1 MARGF
6 IAGILIGGVFS
17 VVVAGFV
24 SFLIPMGPTLEQ
36 AEVKADGP
44 VRTDRDVSDPIV
56 PVKPAEPVQP
66 AEPVEPATPAADN
79 EPIKPVAPVAAA
91 EQAASEETA
100 EPVNPA
106 VTIAPDAPSGDRAPA
121 ENAQAPEEI
130 SNQVAETTQSEVVAA
145 IANDIDASQEA
156 PEAPVPPLDTLTQ
169 ELMSDDLTEKT
180 AVRSSKV
187 APPGNMV
194 TPQGTVAVAPD
205 TAMQPQVTAP
215 RVLPDATRNIER
227 PTPSSAPETNLPVI
241 GSDAPVLPN
250 PMALA
255 PMEPSAPDAV
265 AVLTEPAAP
274 VPARDAIPDASPG
287 VAVDAPVSDRAN
299 LADDG
304 ALRAPTV
311 APDPVDTQGRP
322 TIGAPASITSDR
334 DTGVT
339 VNRLPTAL
347 SAETAPTVT
356 PQATAGGAR
365 AIKRYSQPFANP
377 EDKPLMG
384 ILLMDSGSDL
394 DGGEVGIAALRSFPY
409 SISFA
414 VDVSLP
420 DAAERMRIYR
430 DEGFEVLAMVDLP
443 EGARPADAET
453 TLGVA
458 FARMPEVVGVLE
470 GNRTGLQQNREVADQ
485 VTAILEQGGY
495 GLVTQDKGLNTM
507 PKLAVKNGVPA
518 AAIFRDFDS
527 KDQTPTVIR
536 RFLDQAA
543 FKAGIEG
550 SVIMLGRMRP
560 ETISALLV
568 WGLQDRASQVALAPI
583 SAVLQSQMT
592 E

>member
-17 VVVAGFV
+17 VVVAGVV
-24 SFLIPMGPTLEQ
+24 SFLIPVGPALEQ
-36 AEVKADGP
+36 AEVGP
-44 VRTDRDVSDPIV
+44 DSALGTDRDISDPV
-56 PVKPAEPVQP
+56 VPVKPVKPAEPVSAVEP
-66 AEPVEPATPAADN
+66 AASERAAEPVSPAVS
-79 EPIKPVAPVAAA
+79 VAPA
-91 EQAASEETA
+91 
-100 EPVNPA
+100 
-106 VTIAPDAPSGDRAPA
+106 APSGDTAPP
-121 ENAQAPEEI
+121 ENSTDPEEI
-130 SNQVAETTQSEVVAA
+130 TTQVAETVQNEVVAA
-145 IANDIDASQEA
+145 IANGINASQEA
-156 PEAPVPPLDTLTQ
+156 PDAPVPPLAALTQ
-169 ELMSDDLTEKT
+169 ELMSDDLGEKT

-187 APPGNMV
+187 APQGNMV
-194 TPQGTVAVAPD
+194 APQGTVAVAPD

-215 RVLPDATRNIER
+215 RVLAGVSRNIELT
-227 PTPSSAPETNLPVI
+227 TPSIAPEANLPAI
-241 GSDAPVLPN
+241 ASDVPVLPN

-265 AVLTEPAAP
+265 AIRTKPAAP
-274 VPARDAIPDASPG
+274 ALSPEATPQ
-287 VAVDAPVSDRAN
+287 VTVDAPA
-299 LADDG
+299 ADG
-304 ALRAPTV
+304 AIAGDNDVLPAPTV
-311 APDPVDTQGRP
+311 APDPADTQGRP
-322 TIGAPASITSDR
+322 TIGAPASITSHR
-334 DTGVT
+334 DTGVK

-347 SAETAPTVT
+347 SAETAAAVAPE
-356 PQATAGGAR
+356 ASASGGG
-365 AIKRYSQPFANP
+365 AIKRYSQPFANAD
-377 EDKPLMG
+377 DKPLMG
-384 ILLMDSGSDL
+384 ILLMDTGSDL

-409 SISFA
+409 PISFA
-414 VDVSLP
+414 VDASLP
-420 DAAERMRIYR
+420 DATERMRIYR

-443 EGARPADAET
+443 AGAQPSDAET

-458 FARMPEVVGVLE
+458 FNHMPEVVGVLE
-470 GNRTGLQQNREVADQ
+470 GNRTGLQPNREVADQ

-518 AAIFRDFDS
+518 AAIFRDFDN

-583 SAVLQSQMT
+583 SAVLRSQTT

>member
-17 VVVAGFV
+17 VVVAGVV
-24 SFLIPMGPTLEQ
+24 SFLIPVGPALEQ
-36 AEVKADGP
+36 AEVGP
-44 VRTDRDVSDPIV
+44 DSILGTDRDVADPVV
-56 PVKPAEPVQP
+56 PVKPVEP
-66 AEPVEPATPAADN
+66 AEPVTAV
-79 EPIKPVAPVAAA
+79 KP
-91 EQAASEETA
+91 AASERAA
-100 EPVNPA
+100 EPVSPA
-106 VTIAPDAPSGDRAPA
+106 VSVAPAAPSGDTAPP
-121 ENAQAPEEI
+121 ENSTDPEEI
-130 SNQVAETTQSEVVAA
+130 TTQVAETVQNEVVAA
-145 IANDIDASQEA
+145 IANGINASQEA
-156 PEAPVPPLDTLTQ
+156 PDAPVPPLAALTQ
-169 ELMSDDLTEKT
+169 ELMSDDLGEKT

-187 APPGNMV
+187 APQGNMV
-194 TPQGTVAVAPD
+194 APQGTVAVAPD

-215 RVLPDATRNIER
+215 RVLAGVSRNIELT
-227 PTPSSAPETNLPVI
+227 TPSIAPEANLPAI
-241 GSDAPVLPN
+241 ASDVPVLPN

-265 AVLTEPAAP
+265 AIRTKPAAP
-274 VPARDAIPDASPG
+274 ALSPEATPQ
-287 VAVDAPVSDRAN
+287 VTVDAPA
-299 LADDG
+299 ADG
-304 ALRAPTV
+304 AIAGDNDVLPAPTV

-322 TIGAPASITSDR
+322 TIGAPASITSHR
-334 DTGVT
+334 DTGVK

-347 SAETAPTVT
+347 SAETAAAVAPE
-356 PQATAGGAR
+356 ASASGGG
-365 AIKRYSQPFANP
+365 AIKRYSQPFANAD
-377 EDKPLMG
+377 DKPLMG
-384 ILLMDSGSDL
+384 ILLMDTGSDL

-409 SISFA
+409 PISFA
-414 VDVSLP
+414 VDASLP
-420 DAAERMRIYR
+420 DATERMRIYR

-443 EGARPADAET
+443 AGAQPSDAET
-453 TLGVA
+453 TFGVA
-458 FARMPEVVGVLE
+458 FNHMPEVVGVLE
-470 GNRTGLQQNREVADQ
+470 GNRTGLQPNREVADQ

-518 AAIFRDFDS
+518 AAIFRDFDN

-568 WGLQDRASQVALAPI
+568 WGLQDRATQVALAPI
-583 SAVLQSQMT
+583 SAVLKSQTT

>member
-17 VVVAGFV
+17 VVVAGVV
-24 SFLIPMGPTLEQ
+24 SFLIPVGPALEQ
-36 AEVKADGP
+36 AEVGP
-44 VRTDRDVSDPIV
+44 DSALATDRDISDPV
-56 PVKPAEPVQP
+56 VPVKPVKPAEPVSAVEP
-66 AEPVEPATPAADN
+66 AASERAAEPVSPAVS
-79 EPIKPVAPVAAA
+79 VAPA
-91 EQAASEETA
+91 
-100 EPVNPA
+100 
-106 VTIAPDAPSGDRAPA
+106 APSGDTAPP
-121 ENAQAPEEI
+121 ENSTDPEEI
-130 SNQVAETTQSEVVAA
+130 TTQVAETVQNEVVAA
-145 IANDIDASQEA
+145 IANGINASQEA
-156 PEAPVPPLDTLTQ
+156 PDAPVPPLAALTQ
-169 ELMSDDLTEKT
+169 ELMSDDLGEKT

-187 APPGNMV
+187 APQGNMV
-194 TPQGTVAVAPD
+194 APQGTVAVAPD

-215 RVLPDATRNIER
+215 RVLAGVSRNIELT
-227 PTPSSAPETNLPVI
+227 TPSIAPEANLPAI
-241 GSDAPVLPN
+241 ASDVPVLPN

-265 AVLTEPAAP
+265 AIRTKPAAP
-274 VPARDAIPDASPG
+274 ALSPEATPQ
-287 VAVDAPVSDRAN
+287 VTVDAPA
-299 LADDG
+299 ADG
-304 ALRAPTV
+304 AIAGDNDVLPAPTV

-322 TIGAPASITSDR
+322 TIGAPASITSHR
-334 DTGVT
+334 DTGVK

-347 SAETAPTVT
+347 SAETAAAVAPE
-356 PQATAGGAR
+356 ASASGGG
-365 AIKRYSQPFANP
+365 AIKRYSQPFANAD
-377 EDKPLMG
+377 DKPLMG
-384 ILLMDSGSDL
+384 ILLMDTGSDL

-409 SISFA
+409 PISFA
-414 VDVSLP
+414 VDASLP
-420 DAAERMRIYR
+420 DATERMRIYR

-443 EGARPADAET
+443 AGAQPSDAET
-453 TLGVA
+453 TFGVA
-458 FARMPEVVGVLE
+458 FNHMPEVVGVLE
-470 GNRTGLQQNREVADQ
+470 GNRTGLQPNREVADQ

-518 AAIFRDFDS
+518 AAIFRDFDN

-568 WGLQDRASQVALAPI
+568 WGLQDRATQVALAPI
-583 SAVLQSQMT
+583 SAVLRSQTT

>member
-17 VVVAGFV
+17 VVVAGVV
-24 SFLIPMGPTLEQ
+24 SFLIPVGPALEQ
-36 AEVKADGP
+36 AEVGP
-44 VRTDRDVSDPIV
+44 DSALGTDRDVADPV
-56 PVKPAEPVQP
+56 VPVKPVKPAEPVSAVEP
-66 AEPVEPATPAADN
+66 AASERAAEPVSPAVS
-79 EPIKPVAPVAAA
+79 VAPA
-91 EQAASEETA
+91 
-100 EPVNPA
+100 
-106 VTIAPDAPSGDRAPA
+106 APSGDTAPP
-121 ENAQAPEEI
+121 ENSTDPEEI
-130 SNQVAETTQSEVVAA
+130 TTQVAETVQNEVVAA
-145 IANDIDASQEA
+145 IANGINASQEA
-156 PEAPVPPLDTLTQ
+156 PDAPVPPLAALTQ
-169 ELMSDDLTEKT
+169 ELMSDDLGEKT

-187 APPGNMV
+187 APQGNMV
-194 TPQGTVAVAPD
+194 APQGTVAVAPD

-215 RVLPDATRNIER
+215 RVLAGVSRNIELT
-227 PTPSSAPETNLPVI
+227 TPSIAPEANLPAI
-241 GSDAPVLPN
+241 ASDVPVLPN

-265 AVLTEPAAP
+265 AIRTKPAAP
-274 VPARDAIPDASPG
+274 ALSPEATPQ
-287 VAVDAPVSDRAN
+287 VTVDAPA
-299 LADDG
+299 ADG
-304 ALRAPTV
+304 AIAGDNDVLPAPTV
-311 APDPVDTQGRP
+311 APDPADTQGRP
-322 TIGAPASITSDR
+322 TIGAPASITSHR
-334 DTGVT
+334 DTGVK

-347 SAETAPTVT
+347 SAETAAAVAPE
-356 PQATAGGAR
+356 ASASGGG
-365 AIKRYSQPFANP
+365 AIKRYSQPFANAD
-377 EDKPLMG
+377 DKPLMG
-384 ILLMDSGSDL
+384 ILLMDTGSDL

-409 SISFA
+409 PISFA
-414 VDVSLP
+414 VDASLP
-420 DAAERMRIYR
+420 DATERMRIYR

-443 EGARPADAET
+443 AGAQPSDAET

-458 FARMPEVVGVLE
+458 FNHMPEVVGVLE
-470 GNRTGLQQNREVADQ
+470 GNRTGLQPNREVADQ

-518 AAIFRDFDS
+518 AAIFRDFDN

-583 SAVLQSQMT
+583 SAVLRSQTT